1 MVRDSSVSAL
11 QRQIKRKTHLKSG
24 TRVITQEQQ
33 QGKVKDSV
41 SSNAK
46 VVRDTGA
53 GAGETVQWVKTLAPQ
68 H

>member
-11 QRQIKRKTHLKSG
+11 QHQTKRKTHLKSG

-53 GAGETVQWVKTLAPQ
+53 GAGETAQWVKTLAPQ

>member
-11 QRQIKRKTHLKSG
+11 QHQTKRKTHLKSG
-24 TRVITQEQQ
+24 TRVIAQEQQ